1 MANLSRE
8 LNNATGANGLD
19 QGGLWKEVT
28 DGSRF
33 PFSIPTIYTIHGR
46 TGPQANHWG
55 NSDNIWTSYHN
66 YMANGNDH
74 PRAFWWCL
82 NDIRL
87 DNNGHSDGSLENWD
101 NKAQRLIQYAGSRS
115 AGSCDTQYFVHPHG
129 DSNNPMEYRQM
140 YLRNYHPTTA
150 FSVTVYAAHSNYWS
164 SGHDGSS
171 LILWQPNANGSYAAV
186 TGGTWTTLAN
196 RQGGNSHGYTMSGTF
211 TIQPQTTA
219 VVQMNNTMHYW
230 TNSSQAK
237 KLFANNQFYRL
248 EDTFGANY
256 SGAFWIQ
263 PDHRMLFTAAT
274 YSQPGENTHNTA
286 TDQVYKI
293 WNRAAQLYGN
303 R

>member
-8 LNNATGANGLD
+8 LNNAIGANGLD

-33 PFSIPTIYTIHGR
+33 PFSIPTIYTVHGR
-46 TGPQANHWG
+46 TGPQNYTWG

-87 DNNGHSDGSLENWD
+87 DNNGHADGSLENFD
-101 NKAQRLIQYAGSRS
+101 HQTMRVIQYAGSRM
-115 AGSCDTQYFVHPHG
+115 AGSIDTQYFVHPHG
-129 DSNNPMEYRQM
+129 ASNNPLEYRQM
-140 YLRNYHPTTA
+140 YLRNFHPTTA
-150 FSVTVYAAHSNYWS
+150 FSVTVYGTHSDHWS

-171 LILWQPNANGSYAAV
+171 LILWQPNVNGSYAAV

-196 RQGGNSHGYTMSGTF
+196 RTSASSIGYTWSGTF
-211 TIQPQTTA
+211 TIQPQTTV
-219 VVQMNNTMHYW
+219 VVQQNNTMHYW

-237 KLFANNQFYRL
+237 KLFASNAYYRL

-256 SGAFWIQ
+256 GGAYWIQ
-263 PDHRMLFTAAT
+263 PDLRMTFTAAT
-274 YSQPGENTHNTA
+274 YSQPAENSHATA

-293 WNRAAQLYGN
+293 WNRAALLYGN

>member
-33 PFSIPTIYTIHGR
+33 PFSIPTIYTVHGR
-46 TGPQANHWG
+46 VGPQNYTWG
-55 NSDNIWTSYHN
+55 NSDNIWTNYHN
-66 YMANGNDH
+66 YMNNGNDH

-87 DNNGHSDGSLENWD
+87 DNNGHADGGLENFD
-101 NKAQRLIQYAGSRS
+101 HQTMRVIQYAGSRM
-115 AGSCDTQYFVHPHG
+115 AGSIDTQYFVHPHG
-129 DSNNPMEYRQM
+129 ASNNSIEYRQM
-140 YLRNYHPTTA
+140 YLRNFHPTTP
-150 FSVTVYAAHSNYWS
+150 FSVTVYGTHSDYWS

-171 LILWQPNANGSYAAV
+171 LILWTPNVNGSYAAV

-196 RQGGNSHGYTMSGTF
+196 RTGQSNIGYTWSGTF
-211 TIQPQTTA
+211 TIQPQTTV
-219 VVQMNNTMHYW
+219 VVQQNNTMHYW

-237 KLFANNQFYRL
+237 KLFASNAYYRL

-256 SGAFWIQ
+256 GGAFWIQ
-263 PDHRMLFTAAT
+263 PDLRMTFTAAT
-274 YSQPGENTHNTA
+274 YSQPGENTHNTSA
-286 TDQVYKI
+286 DVVYKI

>member
-8 LNNATGANGLD
+8 LNNATGQNGLD

-33 PFSIPTIYTIHGR
+33 PFSIPTIYTVHGR
-46 TGPQANHWG
+46 TGPQNYTWG
-55 NSDNIWTSYHN
+55 NSDNIWTNYHN
-66 YMANGNDH
+66 YMNNTNDH

-87 DNNGHSDGSLENWD
+87 DNNGHADGSLENFD
-101 NKAQRLIQYAGSRS
+101 HQTMRVIQYAGSRM
-115 AGSCDTQYFVHPHG
+115 AGSIDTQYFVHPHG
-129 DSNNPMEYRQM
+129 ASNNPLEYRQM
-140 YLRNYHPTTA
+140 YLRNFHPTTP
-150 FSVTVYAAHSNYWS
+150 FSVTVYGTHSDYWS

-171 LILWQPNANGSYAAV
+171 LILWQPNVNGSYSAV

-196 RQGGNSHGYTMSGTF
+196 RTGNNGVGYTFSGTF
-211 TIQPQTTA
+211 TIQPQTTV
-219 VVQMNNTMHYW
+219 VVQLNNTMHYW

-237 KLFANNQFYRL
+237 KLFASNAYYRL

-256 SGAFWIQ
+256 GSAYWIQ
-263 PDHRMLFTAAT
+263 PDLRMTFTAAT
-274 YSQPGENTHNTA
+274 FSNPGENTHNVS
-286 TDQVYKI
+286 TDVVYKI
-293 WNRAAQLYGN
+293 WNRAAELYGN

>member
-8 LNNATGANGLD
+8 LNNAIGANGLD

-33 PFSIPTIYTIHGR
+33 PFSIPTIYTVHGR
-46 TGPQANHWG
+46 TGPQNYTWG

-66 YMANGNDH
+66 YMANTNDH

-87 DNNGHSDGSLENWD
+87 DNNGHADGSLENFD
-101 NKAQRLIQYAGSRS
+101 HQTMRVIQYAGSRM
-115 AGSCDTQYFVHPHG
+115 AGSIDTQYFVHPHG
-129 DSNNPMEYRQM
+129 ASNNPLEYRQM
-140 YLRNYHPTTA
+140 YLRNFHPTTA
-150 FSVTVYAAHSNYWS
+150 FSVTVYGTHSDHWS

-171 LILWQPNANGSYAAV
+171 LILWQPNVNGSYAAV

-196 RQGGNSHGYTMSGTF
+196 RTGQSSIGYTWSGTF
-211 TIQPQTTA
+211 TIQPQTTV
-219 VVQMNNTMHYW
+219 VVQQNNTMHYW

-237 KLFANNQFYRL
+237 KLFASNAYYRL

-256 SGAFWIQ
+256 GGAYWIQ
-263 PDHRMLFTAAT
+263 PDLRMTFTAAT
-274 YSQPGENTHNTA
+274 YSQPAENSHGTA

-293 WNRAAQLYGN
+293 WNRAALLYGN